1 MDLINCPLSSFA
13 VCADP
18 NAGARAAAAE
28 KQKERVYQFRA
39 DSIQHWNK
47 ETNWDKNRK
56 FITGTGYSRDYSDI
70 MSKIETV
77 RGKTL
82 AAKEDLA
89 RDYFSKQYVDEGL
102 GSRTAG
108 RANRMASYWA
118 KQSDLDSQLHKIYG
132 EGQHKALVGLD
143 RQTKSRLEKNR
154 SQLGMPPQFGMPTS
168 MPPRDTAGQMLNA
181 VQMGLSIAAAFG
193 AGSDIRIKKDIE
205 QVDVSPDGHKIYEF
219 NYKNDPTNTRY
230 RGAMAQDVVKID
242 PMAVGIRD
250 NYLTVDYSKIDVDME
265 VVY

>member
-1 MDLINCPLSSFA
+1 M
-13 VCADP
+13 CAPDP
-18 NAGARAAAAE
+18 NAGARAAAEE
-28 KQKERVYQFRA
+28 KQKERLYQFKA
-39 DSIQHWNK
+39 DGIQYYNK
-47 ETNWDKNRK
+47 ETTYEKNRK
-56 FITGTGYSRDYSDI
+56 FITGTGYSREYSDI
-70 MSKIETV
+70 MSTLDTA

-82 AAKEDLA
+82 AAKEDIA
-89 RDYFSKQYVDEGL
+89 RDYFSKQYVDEGV

-118 KQSDLDSQLHKIYG
+118 KQSDLDAQLHKIYG

-143 RQTKSRLEKNR
+143 RQTKSRLQKNR

-168 MPPRDTAGQMLNA
+168 MPGRDTGGMLLNA
-181 VQMGLSIAAAFG
+181 VQTGLSMAASVA
-193 AGSDIRIKKDIE
+193 ALSGSDIRLKEDIE

-242 PMAVGIRD
+242 PMAVGIHD